1 MGVINMRKTTF
12 LICRVVVL
20 IFIIIKL
27 SANLTYANIIN
38 VPGDYPTIQQGL
50 DYAIAGD
57 TVLVA
62 TGIYL
67 ENIIWPAMNG
77 IKLIGEAGQD
87 STIINGDGL
96 ASVIRFE
103 EDLGGII
110 DGTTVIEGFT
120 ITNGNAQGDWPE
132 SEGGGIFCWE
142 SNPSLYNVTITSNT
156 ATETN
161 LYGGYGGGICCTNNS
176 SPSLE
181 NVIITGNYA
190 SHSGGGI
197 ACRYNSYTSLE
208 DVTITGNSAFY
219 RGGGIYCGDNC
230 SPSLENVTITGNSA
244 SYDGG
249 GINCSSNCSP
259 SLENVT
265 ITGNYASLSG
275 GGISCLINSSPSL
288 SNITISE
295 NIANEGGGISC
306 YWNSNPIL
314 LNSILWNDSPQEI
327 YFSVT
332 GSPNSIT
339 IAYSDIQGGESAI
352 VTNSNGTVNWLDGNI
367 DADPLFA
374 DPANGD
380 FHLTWTNF
388 PIHDS
393 TKSPCIDTGDP
404 SSSPDPDGTYAD
416 MGALY
421 FDQGPHIPPGDVSGI
436 WTIDNSPYFIG
447 GEINIPV
454 DSTLVIEPG
463 VQVIF
468 SGHYKF
474 NIYGRL
480 LAEGAATDT
489 IVFTAQDTT
498 VGWHGLRF
506 YDTDLTGQD
515 SSKVVYC
522 KLEYGKA
529 IGNFPDNCGG
539 AIFCYYSSDIFIN
552 NSIITNSTAF
562 HGGGAYFYWYS
573 SPNLL
578 NVTISNNSAFSS
590 GGGIGLYLYSSPSLT
605 NVTISKNTTA
615 YGGGIHC
622 YNNCNPNLSNVT
634 VSNNLAISY
643 GGGIYCVNN
652 ANPSLVNSILW
663 DNSPQEI
670 CFSEAAGTNSITI
683 AYSDVEGDSAGI
695 VTNNN
700 GIVNWLDGN
709 INADP
714 LFADPE
720 SGDFHLTWVNFPIH
734 DSTKSPCIDTGDPSS
749 SPDPDGTYADM
760 GALYFDQGPHIPP
773 GDVSGTWNYAN
784 SPYYIGGEIN
794 IPTES
799 TLMIEPGVQVIFSG
813 HYKFNIYGRLLA
825 EGTAND
831 TIVFTA
837 QDTTLGWH
845 GLRFICSNWQGSKV
859 VYCKLEY
866 GRATVDNW
874 YGGAI
879 YCYNSSDIIIK
890 NCLIAKNSTGQG
902 GGIYF
907 HWSSPFLKNVTIT
920 GNSAAVGG
928 GIYCMDSS
936 PSLENVAITGNSANS
951 GGGICCSNASN
962 PILTNVTI
970 SRNNAN
976 SYGGGIYSL
985 FGSTPS
991 LFNCILWNDAP
1002 QEVYFSDIGNP
1013 NSITISY
1020 TDIQGGE
1027 AGIVTNNNGTV
1038 NWLDGNIDVDPLFAD
1053 PENGDFHLT
1062 WASFP
1067 IPDSTMSPCIDT
1079 GDPDSQYDDP
1089 DATRNDM
1096 GALYFDQSPPGIISI
1111 TDVPNDQGKQVQVV
1125 WHRSSLD
1132 IPYSPTPIISYSV
1145 WRFDEIFERKSSTFI
1160 CNNPLEIL
1168 KQANREEDYLYY
1180 WQKRDEILTFI
1191 TQLPAIQIE
1200 QYSVIAPTLF
1210 DSSATSCN
1218 YSKFEVI
1225 AHTDTVWVYFE
1236 SEPDSG
1242 YSVDNLAP
1250 SAPQG
1255 FNGFI
1260 VGNQV
1265 ELYWQP
1271 CPDEDF
1277 QYYAIYKSNESSNYP
1292 DEPYATTIDT
1302 FYIDTNITY
1311 DPIYYVLTAFDYN
1324 GNESEYSEELLVTLI
1339 DIDDNISD
1347 IPEHYS
1353 ISQNYPNPFKTTTSI
1368 RYAIPELVNIKF
1380 EIYNIKGQLV
1390 ETLINED
1397 KPAGY
1402 HTIEW
1407 NISKKS
1413 DISSGLY
1420 FYKLITK
1427 DKTLIKKMVL
1437 MR

>member
-1 MGVINMRKTTF
+1 MRKTAF

-20 IFIIIKL
+20 VFIIIKL

-62 TGIYL
+62 AGIYV

-77 IKLIGEAGQD
+77 IKLIGEAGKD
-87 STIINGDGL
+87 STIINGDSL

-132 SEGGGIFCWE
+132 SNGGGIFCWE
-142 SNPSLYNVTITSNT
+142 SSPSLSNVTITSNT
-156 ATETN
+156 ASVTN
-161 LYGGYGGGICCTNNS
+161 LQGGDGGGIYCNNS

-181 NVIITGNYA
+181 NVIITGNSA
-190 SHSGGGI
+190 THDGGGI
-197 ACRYNSYTSLE
+197 SCYNSSPSLE
-208 DVTITGNSAFY
+208 NVIITGNSATY
-219 RGGGIYCGDNC
+219 RGGGINCWNNC

-249 GINCSSNCSP
+249 GIYCRD
-259 SLENVT
+259 
-265 ITGNYASLSG
+265 
-275 GGISCLINSSPSL
+275 NSSPSL
-288 SNITISE
+288 VNCIF
-295 NIANEGGGISC
+295 
-306 YWNSNPIL
+306 
-314 LNSILWNDSPQEI
+314 WNDSPQEI
-327 YFSVT
+327 FFSLI

-352 VTNSNGTVNWLDGNI
+352 VTNDNGTVNWLDGNI

-374 DPANGD
+374 DPESGD
-380 FHLTWTNF
+380 FHLTWANF
-388 PIHDS
+388 PIHDP

-416 MGALY
+416 MGAFY

-447 GEINIPV
+447 GEINIPT

-474 NIYGRL
+474 LIYGRL

-489 IVFTAQDTT
+489 IGFTAQDTT

-506 YDTDLTGQD
+506 YDTDLNGQD

-552 NSIITNSTAF
+552 NSIITNNTAF

-634 VSNNLAISY
+634 VSNNLAISS

-670 CFSEAAGTNSITI
+670 CFSVAAGPNSITI

-709 INADP
+709 IDADP

-760 GALYFDQGPHIPP
+760 GAFYFDQGPHIPP

-794 IPTES
+794 IPFDS
-799 TLMIEPGVQVIFSG
+799 NLVIEPGVQVIFSG

-825 EGTAND
+825 EGTATD

-845 GLRFICSNWQGSKV
+845 GLRFLCSNWQGSKL

-866 GRATVDNW
+866 GRA
-874 YGGAI
+874 
-879 YCYNSSDIIIK
+879 
-890 NCLIAKNSTGQG
+890 
-902 GGIYF
+902 
-907 HWSSPFLKNVTIT
+907 
-920 GNSAAVGG
+920 
-928 GIYCMDSS
+928 
-936 PSLENVAITGNSANS
+936 
-951 GGGICCSNASN
+951 
-962 PILTNVTI
+962 
-970 SRNNAN
+970 
-976 SYGGGIYSL
+976 
-985 FGSTPS
+985 
-991 LFNCILWNDAP
+991 
-1002 QEVYFSDIGNP
+1002 
-1013 NSITISY
+1013 
-1020 TDIQGGE
+1020 
-1027 AGIVTNNNGTV
+1027 
-1038 NWLDGNIDVDPLFAD
+1038 
-1053 PENGDFHLT
+1053 
-1062 WASFP
+1062 
-1067 IPDSTMSPCIDT
+1067 
-1079 GDPDSQYDDP
+1079 
-1089 DATRNDM
+1089 
-1096 GALYFDQSPPGIISI
+1096 
-1111 TDVPNDQGKQVQVV
+1111 
-1125 WHRSSLD
+1125 
-1132 IPYSPTPIISYSV
+1132 
-1145 WRFDEIFERKSSTFI
+1145 
-1160 CNNPLEIL
+1160 
-1168 KQANREEDYLYY
+1168 
-1180 WQKRDEILTFI
+1180 
-1191 TQLPAIQIE
+1191 
-1200 QYSVIAPTLF
+1200 
-1210 DSSATSCN
+1210 
-1218 YSKFEVI
+1218 
-1225 AHTDTVWVYFE
+1225 
-1236 SEPDSG
+1236 
-1242 YSVDNLAP
+1242 
-1250 SAPQG
+1250 
-1255 FNGFI
+1255 
-1260 VGNQV
+1260 
-1265 ELYWQP
+1265 
-1271 CPDEDF
+1271 
-1277 QYYAIYKSNESSNYP
+1277 
-1292 DEPYATTIDT
+1292 
-1302 FYIDTNITY
+1302 
-1311 DPIYYVLTAFDYN
+1311 
-1324 GNESEYSEELLVTLI
+1324 
-1339 DIDDNISD
+1339 
-1347 IPEHYS
+1347 
-1353 ISQNYPNPFKTTTSI
+1353 
-1368 RYAIPELVNIKF
+1368 
-1380 EIYNIKGQLV
+1380 
-1390 ETLINED
+1390 
-1397 KPAGY
+1397 
-1402 HTIEW
+1402 
-1407 NISKKS
+1407 
-1413 DISSGLY
+1413 
-1420 FYKLITK
+1420 
-1427 DKTLIKKMVL
+1427 
-1437 MR
+1437 